1 MWGRG
6 PQGRST
12 VIETP
17 GGTVGVTAIK
27 GFGDIPRRGGR
38 TGQPPP
44 PLERD
49 RANKGLEETGA
60 GYAVAMRVRWILVLA
75 AVAAAVIVARRLAR
89 HPDASG
95 DVVPKDPRPQR
106 ALVDL
111 ASEESFPA
119 SDPPSYWGREAD

>member
-1 MWGRG
+1 MPRH
-6 PQGRST
+6 
-12 VIETP
+12 
-17 GGTVGVTAIK
+17 VTFVPEDRREPSRPVK
-27 GFGDIPRRGGR
+27 GFGGDPDGRPEPGSRLLRLSATGR
-38 TGQPPP
+38 T
-44 PLERD
+44 R
-49 RANKGLEETGA
+49 GLEETGA
-60 GYAVAMRVRWILVLA
+60 GYASAMRVRWILVLA
-75 AVAAAVIVARRLAR
+75 AVAAAVVVARRLAR